1 MPTDA
6 TPVVYIAGCGHSG
19 STLLA
24 LLLDSHPDIA
34 CVGETAV
41 KPKIRR
47 RGDAASAQCSCGQTI
62 GNCPYWTRVFEEA
75 RGLGQDLGPDRW
87 SNDYRFEQPMA
98 QRLLNRLCNA
108 QTGRRWAMWA
118 AGHLPMYRQRLEKI
132 DAANVAFIRAV
143 LRASHARVFADT
155 SKRTPRLLHM
165 LRVPALDMKLLHLV
179 RDVRGYAAS
188 AKKRG
193 MSPLDA
199 ARTWYRDQTSI
210 ADVARRHPGLPFHRI
225 RYEELCADPA
235 VTMRRI
241 WAFCGVQNID
251 PPDVVDA
258 ASHHVLGNSM
268 RMGGAIRI
276 RLDETWKNR
285 LSPEETRDVLQI
297 AGALNTDLGF
307 R

>member
-1 MPTDA
+1 MSQDT

-47 RGDAASAQCSCGQTI
+47 RGDSASAECSCGRTI
-62 GNCPYWTRVFEEA
+62 PDCPYWASVFAHARV
-75 RGLGQDLGPDRW
+75 LGQDLGPDRW
-87 SNDYRFEQPMA
+87 ANDYRFEQPLA
-98 QRLLNRLCNA
+98 QRLLNRACGSP
-108 QTGRRWAMWA
+108 TGRRLVTWA
-118 AGHLPMYRQRLEKI
+118 ADHLPVYAARVRRV
-132 DAANVAFIRAV
+132 DTANVAFIRAV
-143 LRASHARVFADT
+143 LLASGATVFADT

-165 LRVPALDMKLLHLV
+165 LRVPALDMKLVHLV

-199 ARTWYRDQTSI
+199 ARTWRRDQLTI
-210 ADVARRHPGLPFHRI
+210 ADVARRHPSTPFHRI

-235 VTMRRI
+235 VTMRKL
-241 WAFCGVQNID
+241 WAFCGVQ
-251 PPDVVDA
+251 DVEAPSIVDA
-258 ASHHVLGNSM
+258 AAHHVLGNAM

-276 RLDETWKNR
+276 RLDESWKNR
-285 LSPEETRDVLQI
+285 LTREETSRVLGI
-297 AGALNTDLGF
+297 AGDVNTGLGF
-307 R
+307 S